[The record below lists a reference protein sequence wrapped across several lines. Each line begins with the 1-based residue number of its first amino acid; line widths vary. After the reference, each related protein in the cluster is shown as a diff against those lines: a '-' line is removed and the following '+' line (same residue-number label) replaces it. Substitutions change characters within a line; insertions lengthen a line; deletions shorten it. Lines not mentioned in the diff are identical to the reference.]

1 MKKYYTVAF
10 FDNGQWHVDFGDYDK
25 EVVKQEIEDSY
36 SDYKTKIIT
45 TTKGHNELMEKL
57 AQLNKGASK

>member
-1 MKKYYTVAF
+1 MKKYFTIAF
-10 FDNGQWHVDFGDYDK
+10 FEDGRWNADFGDYDK

-45 TTKGHNELMEKL
+45 TTKGHTELMAKINKL
-57 AQLNKGASK
+57 NGVI

>member
-1 MKKYYTVAF
+1 MKKYFTIAF
-10 FDNGQWHVDFGDYDK
+10 FENGQWHVDFGDYDK

-45 TTKGHNELMEKL
+45 TTKGHTELMAK
-57 AQLNKGASK
+57 LNKLNGVI